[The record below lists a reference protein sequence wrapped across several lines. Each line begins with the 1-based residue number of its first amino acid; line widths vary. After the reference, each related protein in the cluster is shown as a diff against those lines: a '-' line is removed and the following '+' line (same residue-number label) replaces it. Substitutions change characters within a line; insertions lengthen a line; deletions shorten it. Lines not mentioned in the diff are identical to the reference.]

1 MAGSPIG
8 SVLRAAR
15 ERAGWTREALA
26 YHSGLSCAAII
37 QIESGRRRD
46 VRLGSLAALAEALG
60 VTIDYL
66 AGGTRPARSHLL
78 EHRGF
83 VYDSE
88 SHYLATVVP
97 YLREGVL
104 HGDAVLAVTT
114 KSQIRRIRSALG
126 SDAARVDFRS
136 SDGWYRSPMEAL
148 KRYRTYLERRLD
160 SGARWTRI
168 VGEPIW
174 SGRSD
179 SEIEEWVRY
188 EAIINLSLA
197 SQPATIIC
205 PYDMRSLAPGIVVA
219 AHRTHPEFAN
229 GTNVTLSSAYRQP
242 ETFLLPREHVLPT
255 ARKEAAS
262 S

>member
-1 MAGSPIG
+1 MAGTPIG

-26 YHSGLSCAAII
+26 YHSGLSCAAIT
-37 QIESGRRRD
+37 QIETGRRKD
-46 VRLGSLAALAEALG
+46 VRIGSLMALAEALR
-60 VTIDYL
+60 VSVDYL
-66 AGGTRPARSHLL
+66 AGGSRGTPSQLL
-78 EHRGF
+78 EHRAF

-114 KSQIRRIRSALG
+114 KSQIRRIRTALG
-126 SDAARVDFRS
+126 NDALQVDFHS
-136 SDGWYRSPMEAL
+136 SAAWYRSPIEAL
-148 KRYRTYLERRLD
+148 KKYRTYLEQRLD
-160 SGARWTRI
+160 SGARWIRI

-174 SGRSD
+174 TGRCD

-197 SQPATIIC
+197 ALPATIVC
-205 PYDMRSLAPGIVVA
+205 PYDARSTSPAIVDFA
-219 AHRTHPEFAN
+219 YRTHPEFAN
-229 GTNVTLSSAYRQP
+229 ETNVTESSAYCQP
-242 ETFLLPREHVLPT
+242 ETFLLPREPDLT
-255 ARKEAAS
+255 TTSKKAS
-262 S
+262 SS